1 MYSDKKIAKMIK
13 AKIGKEEITH
23 HAVTKHIKSC
33 GWKIMQYGDDT
44 CTPGNST
51 LQTLNLWQYA
61 NTHES
66 LSYSDDKRNI
76 IFINANRKTDILFLL
91 LHEIAHIYCGH
102 TKTGGVYGRDDLG
115 AEKQA
120 NKIAKMLLQESRF
133 KKLVKAHPA
142 AAIGLVVTCTTL
154 IIGSVSIAGSMLYI
168 NHEIESFQETQ
179 QTEPIP
185 DTTSDIVQEQQEQPP
200 MPTDPPA
207 TAAEIT
213 QGQTVWVAPSG
224 TVYHTRRN
232 CQSIVNNANVTAYDI
247 SEVANLPKCKHC
259 ERNGG

>member
-1 MYSDKKIAKMIK
+1 MNKNKVMALNIK
-13 AKIGKEEITH
+13 NELKGGIVNWENLKDY
-23 HAVTKHIKSC
+23 VTKRNWDIIYYDGNDKGNGNNLLKELKLTLYAIDVESC
-33 GWKIMQYGDDT
+33 
-44 CTPGNST
+44 
-51 LQTLNLWQYA
+51 
-61 NTHES
+61 
-66 LSYSDDKRNI
+66 SYEDENYKI
-76 IFINANRKTDILFLL
+76 IFINENRHTSELFLL

-168 NHEIESFQETQ
+168 NHEMESFQETQ

-185 DTTSDIVQEQQEQPP
+185 DTTSDIVQEQPP

-232 CQSIVNNANVTAYDI
+232 CQSIVNNANVKEYDI

-259 ERNGG
+259 IRNGG